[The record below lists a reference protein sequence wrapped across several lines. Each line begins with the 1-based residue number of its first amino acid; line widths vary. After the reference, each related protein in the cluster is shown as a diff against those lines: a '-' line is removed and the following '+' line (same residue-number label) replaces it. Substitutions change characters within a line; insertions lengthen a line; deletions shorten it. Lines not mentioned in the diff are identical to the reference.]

1 MGFFHQLRVLLWK
14 NFVLK
19 KRRLVTVTLET
30 LIPLVLFV
38 ILIFIRKQQPSKRV
52 GQTYFTAM
60 PLPSSGI
67 IPVLQTFCP
76 SFERDPFGF
85 PDHPNS
91 GVEQFLNRLDK
102 VVGENKLFTDDFSL
116 ERVEVELDAFQNLI
130 NDEGAIEQR
139 FALAEDF
146 SLDDIVKNSSVLET
160 YLVRNL
166 TIPRSDA
173 QQIMH
178 NELNVTEI
186 FNLLY
191 GYRPEAFD
199 LGRLPNSTNSTYP
212 SKSASDFTTFLNN
225 RMSSQCCGAV
235 FKRLPDK
242 DLFSFNGL
250 LGLLTLQP
258 VGLLSAL
265 GDGKDLNDS
274 TGASDGE
281 ALRLSQEY
289 ADSLFSPS
297 ELQDIMCHKKTISA
311 LYDTENSQFNSSGH
325 VVDDLCNR
333 QDAPVLFEGFS
344 ALLRDQLDTD
354 ALLHKL
360 NISSSDLEETRE
372 KAIAVM
378 KELDKFAV
386 FQETLNDL
394 YHFALDLPG
403 DNCPEEPAPTTD
415 ASPSSPTP
423 TTRYSSSSSSP
434 HTPTT
439 SSAPWFDWNSFLDDS
454 KDEGNSSGF
463 PEDDI
468 SNISQAS
475 ILTTFKPDAVSSTPE
490 DGGTAEP
497 EQDEKSKKLAQ
508 LYKLW
513 AKMQYGLC
521 GQELKVNDEA
531 LAKGDFKA
539 MHLNKHQ
546 KKSLGLLLHVLF
558 SNPRILY
565 APNTT
570 DVNDL
575 IDKASDMIHLMQNI
589 THYAQLWRN
598 ISEEIRTYMHM
609 DSTQLVLSW
618 LGQLE
623 ESYSGHPLL
632 FQNITRMTSPDLGN
646 LIVNHT
652 YINTTS
658 IEMKLDVID
667 NAACG
672 WLNLA
677 GSVNFNVYRPFED
690 EEALIDYI
698 LNDARHDN
706 VTVFGSLVFEVDDEG
721 NLPPHIVYKIRQ
733 NTSFTDRSD
742 LIRRRFWAPGSNH
755 KSTLGYYTFGFV
767 WIQDIIERAII
778 NKWVG
783 RRVVEPGSYV
793 QEFPYPCYIS
803 DNFIFMIE
811 HIMPMMLIVSWVYYV
826 AMFTQSIVYEKEVRL
841 KEVMKMMG
849 LSNAVHWVAWFIVGF
864 SQMSLTIVAL
874 ICILQYGEILIHSD
888 PIIVWLTL
896 TIFAMATICFCF
908 LVSVLFSKAK
918 LAAACAGIIYFT
930 SYVPC
935 LYIAIR
941 EESLAYVDISSSL
954 KTVVSLLS
962 TTAFGLGARYFA
974 LYEENGVGI
983 QWNNIGQSP
992 VEHDSFNLLRVLI
1005 MMLVDMVV
1013 YCLLTWYIE
1022 GVHPGSYGLPRR
1034 WYFPLQRS
1042 YWFGHQPGD
1051 TDHSVCCDCCVRCRR
1066 DRHSPLSVVEE
1077 NQACSMHS
1085 NINSAYME
1093 PDPTHLPLGVGID
1106 KLSKV
1111 YQAGGK
1117 RAVNKLS
1124 LKFYEGQITSFLGH
1138 NGAGKT
1144 TTISMLTGLFPPTSG
1159 TAHIYGSDIRSDM
1172 DTIRKSLGMCPQHNA
1187 LFDKLTVEEHIWFY
1201 CLLKGVPSSL
1211 IKSEMTKMITDIGL
1225 LKKRSSVVNTLSG
1238 GMQRKLSVAIA
1249 FVGGSR
1255 TVILDEPTAG
1265 VDPCARR
1272 AIWEL
1277 LLKYKQ
1283 GRTIIL
1289 CTHHMDEAD
1298 ILGDRI
1304 AILSNGELKC
1314 VGSSLFLKATFG
1326 DGYQL
1331 TLIKK
1336 PVAPS
1341 ENCNRSSTSQTNDEP
1356 QQNSPR
1362 NDSFFSNCCT
1372 KDVTEFIQQ
1381 HVARATLSSETLRE
1395 LTYVLPTEAM
1405 QKGTLEDLFQELTEE
1420 KLEALNLSGY
1430 GLMDSSLEEVFLKVA
1445 DRFGVNKVDGESSS
1459 DYSTVDYPLP
1469 TQPSSSDTPPGEVE
1483 LSNVSQFHR
1492 SSSVSDEVFTG
1503 QAHSQTRGGYSSVS
1517 QEEQQTA
1524 SSTHLDDTGSYLLTG
1539 ILLQLSQFQA
1549 LMIKRFHYTRHNR
1562 KSLFTQLILPA
1573 FFVCIAMS
1581 VALSAPKVGNFPPRI
1596 LTPSQY
1602 HPLTYP
1608 DNTYSVYANEALNN
1622 RRSYH
1627 IYRSVNG
1634 DADPTQL
1641 TSTLRY
1647 PAGIGASCVLK
1658 TPWNGTLDRLVQSN
1672 NYSSSVNLRGKYFD
1686 RMCEESF
1693 KKGEPLSNYVPE
1705 IPHEPPPPEES
1716 EFDEPAGTTHIK
1728 EKTCGCSADGNGFI
1742 CPPNV
1747 GEPEPDHLKVITSD
1761 ILLDISGRNVSEYL
1775 LYTTDKFRL
1784 KRYGGLSFG
1793 NVRTFVPAKYGNI
1806 VPDTYRMIA
1815 VRNAA
1820 IAWFSH
1826 KGYHSVPTYINVL
1839 NNAILRANL
1848 DPDIHGNPSAYGITV
1863 INHPVN
1869 KTGWQLEEEFVNRQS
1884 TNVLIAIFIIVAMSF
1899 VPAGFVVFLVIER
1912 STKAKHLQ
1920 FVSGMRPV
1928 VYWTSNFIW
1937 DMMAYLLPA
1946 TCCILILILF
1956 DVPAYSSHTNLP
1968 GVVTLF
1974 LLYGFSMTPIMYPAS
1989 FLFSESSSAYVT
2001 LIVLNLFTG
2010 VTSIITTFILE
2021 IFNNDEDLASLY
2033 TELDKLF
2040 LLFPNYCLGK
2050 ALMDLSFNEYMN
2062 EYYYMIGMEEE
2073 MQSPYQW
2080 ALLYRIFVIMGCEG
2094 IVAFIFT
2101 LLCECRFFIKPRRKK
2116 SSKYSLLDDS
2126 DIDEDVIEERD
2137 RVLSG
2142 LAKNDALCIKQLS
2155 KMYKTKRF
2163 GSHLAVDGLCLG
2175 VPQGECFGLLGV
2187 NGAGKT
2193 TTFKMLTGD
2202 ESITQG
2208 DAFLKGH
2215 SVYKDMLKVQR
2226 LIGYCPQFDALFDE
2240 LTAREHLTLYAR
2252 LKGIPTRQQ
2261 KKVVDWAVRRV
2272 ALTQYANKPAG
2283 TYSGGNKRKLSTAIA
2298 LLGHPPVIFMDEPTT
2313 GMDPHSRRFLW
2324 DLIRSIT
2331 QEGRSVILTSHSMEE
2346 CEVLCTRLA
2355 IMVNGNL
2362 QCLGSAQHLRNK
2374 FGDGYYVTLRVR
2386 GQNPDLRPVN
2396 RFFIVTFP
2404 FAILKEEHHNILQYE
2419 IPLEY
2424 VSLKDLFGQ
2433 LQDVQESLQIE
2444 DYSISQ
2450 MTLDNVFV
2458 NFAKQQLEKQD
2469 ALDSASHRRKRK
2481 HQLMRLKRA
2490 DMEPLLLDDEFDSS
2504 FNAKNAMPLSTKGLK
2519 NQLLKPWQLFKRRQ
2533 SVSEKPVWFE
2543 DEEYCN
2549 EESDDEPLLDLRRD
2563 DQEPGER
2570 YHEMCSMEHDEPLL
2584 DLSSE
2589 DQTQGQRMQH
2599 LRQSSPCIHD
2609 NNDEPLILQD
2619 DAASTTHPTDPLT
2632 CSRYHEEDTQPH
2644 GIQQFDLNKQC
2655 LLQDC
2660 DEDDVMLPLDEA
2672 TSRLSLIDMD

>member
-19 KRRLVTVTLET
+19 RRSLLTVTFET

-38 ILIFIRKQQPSKRV
+38 ILIFIRKQQPSKHV

-102 VVGENKLFTDDFSL
+102 VVRENKLFTDDFSL
-116 ERVEVELDAFQNLI
+116 EHVAVELDAFHNLI
-130 NDEGAIEQR
+130 NDKGSIEQH
-139 FALAEDF
+139 FALGEDF
-146 SLDDIVKNSSVLET
+146 SLDDMVRNNSVLET
-160 YLVRNL
+160 YFVNNMSV
-166 TIPRSDA
+166 PRSDA
-173 QQIMH
+173 HQIMH
-178 NELNVTEI
+178 NELNLTEI
-186 FNLLY
+186 FHLLY
-191 GYRPEAFD
+191 GYHPKPVMPVESESMLNA
-199 LGRLPNSTNSTYP
+199 TNATSP
-212 SKSASDFTTFLNN
+212 SQNASDFTTFLKN
-225 RMSSQCCGAV
+225 RLSSQCCGAV
-235 FKRLPDK
+235 FQHLPDEE
-242 DLFSFNGL
+242 LFSFNGL

-258 VGLLSAL
+258 VVLLSAL
-265 GDGKDLNDS
+265 RYDQDLNYS
-274 TGASDGE
+274 AGVTDGD
-281 ALRLSQEY
+281 ALKLSLEY
-289 ADSLFSPS
+289 MNSLLSPT
-297 ELQDIMCHKKTISA
+297 ELQAITCNKKSILSV
-311 LYDTENSQFNSSGH
+311 YDTENSHLNSSGY
-325 VVDDLCNR
+325 VIGDLCNR
-333 QDAPVLFEGFS
+333 QDAPDIFKGLSAVLK
-344 ALLRDQLDTD
+344 DQLDIA

-360 NISSSDLEETRE
+360 NISDDDLAATRD
-372 KAIAVM
+372 KALAVV
-378 KELDKFAV
+378 KELDKFV
-386 FQETLNDL
+386 KFQETLNDL
-394 YHFALDLPG
+394 YNFALDLPG
-403 DNCPEEPAPTTD
+403 DNCPEDVEPTSDTF
-415 ASPSSPTP
+415 PSSSVPPT
-423 TTRYSSSSSSP
+423 RSSSSSSP
-434 HTPTT
+434 SSRFPTT
-439 SSAPWFDWNSFLDDS
+439 PHMSWLDWNSYLDNG
-454 KDEGNSSGF
+454 KDEGNFSGF
-463 PEDDI
+463 PDDDGY
-468 SNISQAS
+468 NISSTMA
-475 ILTTFKPDAVSSTPE
+475 TTLQPVTDTIDKGEAKPE
-490 DGGTAEP
+490 L
-497 EQDEKSKKLAQ
+497 DEKSKRLAQ

-521 GQELKVNDEA
+521 GQELKVNDEGLARGDIKA
-531 LAKGDFKA
+531 L
-539 MHLNKHQ
+539 HLTRHQ

-570 DVNDL
+570 DVNEL
-575 IDKASDMIHLMQNI
+575 IDKASDMVHLMQNI
-589 THYAQLWRN
+589 THYARLWRN
-598 ISEEIRTYMHM
+598 ISQEIRDYMHM
-609 DSTQLVLSW
+609 DTTQLVLSW
-618 LGQLE
+618 LGQME
-623 ESYSGHPLL
+623 DSFSDHPLL
-632 FQNITRMTSPDLGN
+632 FQNITKMTSPDLQD
-646 LIVNHT
+646 LILNHT

-658 IEMKLDVID
+658 IEHRLDVID

-677 GSVNFNVYRPFED
+677 GDVDFNVYRPFED
-690 EEALIDYI
+690 EESLIDYI
-698 LNDARHDN
+698 LNDALHDN
-706 VTVFGSLVFEVDDEG
+706 VTVFASLIFEVDEEG

-733 NTSFTDRSD
+733 NTSLTDRTD

-755 KSTLGYYTFGFV
+755 KSTLGYYTYGFV

-783 RRVVEPGSYV
+783 RRVIEPGSYM
-793 QEFPYPCYIS
+793 QEFPYPCFIS
-803 DNFIFMIE
+803 DNFMFMIE

-874 ICILQYGEILIHSD
+874 ICILRYGEILIHSD
-888 PIIVWLTL
+888 PVIVWLTL

-941 EESLAYVDISSSL
+941 EESLAAVDISSSL
-954 KTVVSLLS
+954 KTMVSILS

-974 LYEENGVGI
+974 LFEENGVGI
-983 QWNNIGQSP
+983 QWNNISQSP
-992 VEHDSFNLLRVLI
+992 VEHDSFNLLRVII
-1005 MMLVDMVV
+1005 MMLLDTVV

-1022 GVHPGSYGLPRR
+1022 GVHPGSYGLPRP
-1034 WYFPLQRS
+1034 WYFPFQRS
-1042 YWFGHQPGD
+1042 YWLGHRPGD
-1051 TDHSVCCDCCVRCRR
+1051 TDQSTCCDCCVCCNRSCPT
-1066 DRHSPLSVVEE
+1066 PLSMAEE
-1077 NQACSMHS
+1077 NQASAMHS
-1085 NINSAYME
+1085 NMNSAYME
-1093 PDPTHLPLGVGID
+1093 PDPTHLPLGVSIE

-1111 YQAGGK
+1111 YQVGGK
-1117 RAVNKLS
+1117 LAVNKLS

-1159 TAHIYGSDIRSDM
+1159 TAHIYGCDIRSDM
-1172 DTIRKSLGMCPQHNA
+1172 TTIRKSLGMCPQHNA
-1187 LFDKLTVEEHIWFY
+1187 LFDRLTVEEHIWFY

-1211 IKSEMTKMITDIGL
+1211 IKSEMTKMIMDIGL
-1225 LKKRSSVVNTLSG
+1225 LKKRNSSVNTLSG

-1277 LLKYKQ
+1277 LIKYKQ

-1304 AILSNGELKC
+1304 AILSNGQLKC
-1314 VGSSLFLKATFG
+1314 IGSSLFLKATFG

-1336 PVAPS
+1336 PASLV
-1341 ENCNRSSTSQTNDEP
+1341 ENCNHSSSSQTLEETT
-1356 QQNSPR
+1356 QQSQR
-1362 NDSFFSNCCT
+1362 NDSFVTNCRAE
-1372 KDVTEFIQQ
+1372 DVTGFIRQ
-1381 HVARATLSSETLRE
+1381 HVTRATLSSETLRE
-1395 LTYVLPTEAM
+1395 LTYTLPVEAM
-1405 QKGTLEDLFQELTEE
+1405 GKGTLEGLFEDLTEE
-1420 KLEALNLSGY
+1420 KLESLNLSGY

-1445 DRFGVNKVDGESSS
+1445 DKYGVNKTDGESLS
-1459 DYSTVDYPLP
+1459 DYSTENYPLP
-1469 TQPSSSDTPPGEVE
+1469 TQPSTTTTPEVEVE
-1483 LSNVSQFHR
+1483 LSNVGVLN
-1492 SSSVSDEVFTG
+1492 SSSSTVSGEVSTG
-1503 QAHSQTRGGYSSVS
+1503 QVHSQTRGGYSALP
-1517 QEEQQTA
+1517 QEEQQNTC
-1524 SSTHLDDTGSYLLTG
+1524 TDHLEGTSSYLLTG

-1549 LMIKRFHYTRHNR
+1549 LMIKRFHYTRHNC

-1581 VALSAPKVGNFPPRI
+1581 VALSAPKVGNFPPLV

-1622 RRSYH
+1622 RRTYH
-1627 IYRSVNG
+1627 IYRSVDG

-1641 TSTLRY
+1641 TSTFRY

-1705 IPHEPPPPEES
+1705 IPHEPPPPEEA
-1716 EFDEPAGTTHIK
+1716 EFDEPAGTTYIK
-1728 EKTCGCSADGNGFI
+1728 EKTCRCSADGNSFI

-1747 GEPEPDHLKVITSD
+1747 GLPEPDKLKVITSD

-1784 KRYGGLSFG
+1784 KRYGGTSFG

-1806 VPDTYRMIA
+1806 VPDTYRSIA

-1826 KGYHSVPTYINVL
+1826 KGYHSPPTFVNVL

-1869 KTGWQLEEEFVNRQS
+1869 KTGWQLEDEFVTRQS

-1920 FVSGMRPV
+1920 YVSGMRPV
-1928 VYWTSNFIW
+1928 VYWASNFIW

-1946 TCCILILILF
+1946 TCCVLILILF

-1968 GVVTLF
+1968 GVITLF

-2010 VTSIITTFILE
+2010 VTSLITTFILE

-2033 TELDKLF
+2033 TQLDKLF

-2062 EYYYMIGMEEE
+2062 EYYYMIGMEDE

-2080 ALLYRIFVIMGCEG
+2080 ELLYRIFVIMGCEG

-2116 SSKYSLLDDS
+2116 SSNCSLMDDS
-2126 DIDEDVIEERD
+2126 EIDEDVKEEKE
-2137 RVLSG
+2137 RVLFG
-2142 LAKNDALCIKQLS
+2142 LAKNDVLCIKNLS

-2163 GSHLAVDGLCLG
+2163 GSHLAVDKLCLG

-2202 ESITQG
+2202 ESITEG
-2208 DAFLKGH
+2208 DAYVNGH

-2283 TYSGGNKRKLSTAIA
+2283 SYSGGNKRKLSTAIA

-2355 IMVNGNL
+2355 IMVNSNL

-2374 FGDGYYVTLRVR
+2374 FGDGYYITIRVR
-2386 GQNPDLRPVN
+2386 GQEPDLRPVS
-2396 RFFIVTFP
+2396 RFFSHTFP
-2404 FAILKEEHHNILQYE
+2404 YAVLKEEHYSILQYE
-2419 IPLEY
+2419 IPLEH

-2458 NFAKQQLEKQD
+2458 NFAKQQLEKQEV
-2469 ALDSASHRRKRK
+2469 LNSASHKRRKQRK
-2481 HQLMRLKRA
+2481 LMKLQKA
-2490 DMEPLLLDDEFDSS
+2490 KMEPLLLDDEFDTSLNTKS
-2504 FNAKNAMPLSTKGLK
+2504 VMPLSTKGIK
-2519 NQLLKPWQLFKRRQ
+2519 KQFPKPWKLFKRGSCR
-2533 SVSEKPVWFE
+2533 VYDEAPAWFE
-2543 DEEYCN
+2543 DEEYID
-2549 EESDDEPLLDLRRD
+2549 EESDDEPLLDLRCS
-2563 DQEPGER
+2563 DQEPSKKYCEKYSDG
-2570 YHEMCSMEHDEPLL
+2570 DEPLL
-2584 DLSSE
+2584 DLSSADDKE
-2589 DQTQGQRMQH
+2589 GKRKDDRHVSHG
-2599 LRQSSPCIHD
+2599 LHD
-2609 NNDEPLILQD
+2609 DDEPLILED
-2619 DAASTTHPTDPLT
+2619 NDESKPLHTSHSTSSSLWYDKHSNGL
-2632 CSRYHEEDTQPH
+2632 H
-2644 GIQQFDLNKQC
+2644 QFDPNKEIF
-2655 LLQDC
+2655 LQDC
-2660 DEDDVMLPLDEA
+2660 DDDVLFPLDE
-2672 TSRLSLIDMD
+2672 TTVRLSLMDLE